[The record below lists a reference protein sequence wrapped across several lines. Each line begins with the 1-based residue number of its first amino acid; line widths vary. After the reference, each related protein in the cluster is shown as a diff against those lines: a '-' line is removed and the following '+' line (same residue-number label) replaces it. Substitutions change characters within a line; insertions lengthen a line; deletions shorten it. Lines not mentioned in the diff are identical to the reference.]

1 MCVDGWMDRWVD
13 RWMDACM
20 IGWID
25 GWISRWMDG
34 LPVSHQISLGM
45 SASNMVKQ
53 VSIFLPLQDFVG
65 AVLGYAP

>member
-1 MCVDGWMDRWVD
+1 MDGWMDGYL
-13 RWMDACM
+13 

-25 GWISRWMDG
+25 GWMDEWVWMDG
-34 LPVSHQISLGM
+34 WIGGWMDGWPVSHQTSLGM

-53 VSIFLPLQDFVG
+53 VSIFLPLQDFSG